1 MKVYLNKTFIY
12 LPSIVLSNDDLA
24 RDYKDWD
31 SSKIKLK
38 TGINQRRVADV
49 NETSLDL
56 SLNPSKEALKFLNEN
71 SLSLD
76 YLIYVTQTNDFIL
89 PGNSTLLLNKLN
101 LSNIPSVDINQACAG
116 YIYGLNI
123 SSALIKSGQAKT
135 VLLVTSDTYS
145 KIIHKMDKSVRTLFG
160 DGASATIISNQIIDN
175 CINFE
180 IIDFNLG
187 SDGKKYD
194 SLYIKEGGYRF
205 PFSTKSLVETIDD
218 KGYIRRPLDLFMNGE
233 EILNFTLD
241 VVPGSINSVLN
252 KNNIEKVDVKY
263 FFLHQANKFIL
274 DFLGKKMNIKD
285 KLLIDL
291 EDTGN
296 TTSSSIPILFNRNI
310 NKLNISINDYVVFC
324 GFGVGLTWGS
334 ILLKK
339 V

>member
-1 MKVYLNKTFIY
+1 MKVYLNKTFFY
-12 LPSIVLSNDDLA
+12 LPSTILSNDDLA
-24 RDYKDWD
+24 RDYNDWD
-31 SSKIKLK
+31 SNKIKLK

-56 SLNPSKEALKFLNEN
+56 SVHPSKEALKFLNQN
-71 SLSLD
+71 SISID

-101 LSNIPSVDINQACAG
+101 LSKVPAIDINQACAG

-123 SSALIKSGQAKT
+123 ASALIKSGQAKT
-135 VLLVTSDTYS
+135 ILLVTSDTYS

-160 DGASATIISNQIIDN
+160 DGASATIVSNQVLDE

-180 IIDFNLG
+180 IIDFALG

-194 SLYIKEGGYRF
+194 SLYIKDGGFRF
-205 PFSTKSLVETIDD
+205 PFSKQSLVETIDE
-218 KGYIRRPLDLFMNGE
+218 KGYTRRPLDLFMNGE
-233 EILNFTLD
+233 EILNFTIE
-241 VVPGSINSVLN
+241 VVPDSINSVLIR
-252 KNNIEKVDVKY
+252 NNISIVDVKF

-274 DFLGKKMNIKD
+274 NFIGKKMNIID

-296 TTSSSIPILFNRNI
+296 TTSSSIPILLTRNI
-310 NKLNISINDYVVFC
+310 YKLHFLNNDYVVFC
-324 GFGVGLTWGS
+324 GFGVGLSWGS

>member
-1 MKVYLNKTFIY
+1 MKVYLNKTFFY
-12 LPSIVLSNDDLA
+12 LPSTVLSNDDLA
-24 RDYKDWD
+24 RDYNDWD
-31 SSKIKLK
+31 SNKIKLK

-56 SLNPSKEALKFLNEN
+56 SVHPSKEALKFLNQN
-71 SLSLD
+71 SISID

-101 LSNIPSVDINQACAG
+101 LSKVPAIDINQACAG

-123 SSALIKSGQAKT
+123 ASALIKSGQAKT
-135 VLLVTSDTYS
+135 ILLVTSDTYS

-160 DGASATIISNQIIDN
+160 DGASATIVSNQILDE

-180 IIDFNLG
+180 IIDFALG

-194 SLYIKEGGYRF
+194 SLYIKDGGFRF
-205 PFSTKSLVETIDD
+205 PFSKQSLVETIDE
-218 KGYIRRPLDLFMNGE
+218 KGYTRRPLDLFMNGE
-233 EILNFTLD
+233 EILNFTLE
-241 VVPGSINSVLN
+241 VVPDSINSVLI
-252 KNNIEKVDVKY
+252 KNNISIVDVKY

-274 DFLGKKMNIKD
+274 NFIGKKMEIID

-296 TTSSSIPILFNRNI
+296 TTSSSIPILLTRNI
-310 NKLNISINDYVVFC
+310 DKLYFLNNDYVVFC
-324 GFGVGLTWGS
+324 GFGVGLSWGS
-334 ILLKK
+334 ILLRK